1 MPAPLSLVLDVAPD
15 DLARLKRHPL
25 IRGLGIGRAV
35 TRRTRTVYYDTADLA
50 LRRRRLS
57 VHVNRAAQPSG
68 AESGLAE
75 PPLDGARDGTLDISQ
90 VDDPALRSALAELP
104 PDSAL
109 QAVFDSTIERTT
121 RLLRP
126 SDDSR
131 IRLELEVGR
140 LRGLAGEL
148 PIARLDVGL
157 ESGSPHR
164 LFDFVRELQRS
175 VPLRLA
181 TQTDGERGYALVAGA
196 EPRALRAAPIDIDPE
211 MTVDGT
217 LERVIRACLDHLIG
231 NEPAVLDARLPEG
244 VHQMRVAMRR
254 LRSGLSLFRKVLP
267 EAQDR
272 WIRDETR
279 WLAGVLGAAR
289 DWDVFLT
296 ETLPPAIAA
305 LPGQPGFEQ
314 LRRLADVERAEAY
327 DRMLAA
333 LRSERYALLLV
344 ELRAWLEASG
354 WREQRVSEHS
364 ADLFVPIGAVAGRL
378 IEARRRKTLKRGSDL
393 GELSPAARHEARK
406 DVKKLRY
413 AFEFFHNL
421 YSGKKVKRFSRDL
434 SKLQEGLGRLNDAET
449 ARRLLARLAERDGGR
464 AADAVLAAGLVT
476 GWYAA
481 LAERSVGK
489 LGKAWT
495 HLHERKPFWIG

>member
-1 MPAPLSLVLDVAPD
+1 MPAPLSLVLDIAPD
-15 DLARLKRHPL
+15 DVARLKKHPL
-25 IRGLGIGRAV
+25 IRGLGIGRSV

-57 VHVNRAAQPSG
+57 VHINQTALPPG
-68 AESGLAE
+68 GGLGVTE
-75 PPLDGARDGTLDISQ
+75 PPLDGQRDSTLDVSQ
-90 VDDPALRSALAELP
+90 VVDPALRDALSALP
-104 PDSAL
+104 PDSPL

-140 LRGLAGEL
+140 LRGAAGEL
-148 PIARLDVGL
+148 PISRLDLGL
-157 ESGSPHR
+157 ESGSPRR

-175 VPLRLA
+175 MTLRLSP
-181 TQTDGERGYALVAGA
+181 QTDAERGYALVAGA
-196 EPRALRAAPIDIDPE
+196 ERRALRAAPIDIDAE

-217 LERVIRACLDHLIG
+217 LERVIRACLEHLIG
-231 NEPAVLDARLPEG
+231 NESAVLEARLPEG

-254 LRSGLSLFRKVLP
+254 LRSALSLFRKVLP

-279 WLAGVLGAAR
+279 WLAGVLGEAR

-296 ETLPPAIAA
+296 ETLPPATGA
-305 LPGQPGFEQ
+305 LPDQPGFEL
-314 LRRLADVERAEAY
+314 LRTLAEAARAEAY
-327 DRMLAA
+327 ERMLTA
-333 LRSERYALLLV
+333 LRGERYAVLLV

-364 ADLFVPIGAVAGRL
+364 ADLFMPIGNVAGRL
-378 IEARRRKTLKRGSDL
+378 IEARRRKTLKRGADL

-421 YSGKKVKRFSRDL
+421 YSGRKVKRFARDL
-434 SKLQEGLGRLNDAET
+434 ARLQEGLGRLNDVET

-464 AADAVLAAGLVT
+464 APDAVLAAGLVT

-481 LAERSVGK
+481 LADHSIGK
-489 LGKAWT
+489 LDKAWT
-495 HLHERKPFWIG
+495 RLHNRKPFWIG

>member
-1 MPAPLSLVLDVAPD
+1 MPAPLSLVLDIAPD
-15 DLARLKRHPL
+15 DLARLKKLPL
-25 IRGLGIGRAV
+25 IRHLGVGRAV

-57 VHVNRAAQPSG
+57 VHVNQAAHPPGGLPG
-68 AESGLAE
+68 APE
-75 PPLDGARDGTLDISQ
+75 PPLDGQRDSTLDVSQ
-90 VDDPALRSALAELP
+90 VNDPALRDALAELP
-104 PDSAL
+104 PDSPL

-140 LRGLAGEL
+140 LRGAAGEL
-148 PIARLDVGL
+148 PISRLDVGL
-157 ESGSPHR
+157 ESGSPRR

-175 VPLRLA
+175 VPLRLS

-217 LERVIRACLDHLIG
+217 LERVIRACLEHLIG
-231 NEPAVLDARLPEG
+231 NEPAVLDGRLPEG

-254 LRSGLSLFRKVLP
+254 LRSALSLFRKVLP

-279 WLAGVLGAAR
+279 WLAGVLGEAR

-305 LPGQPGFEQ
+305 LPDQPGFER
-314 LRRLADVERAEAY
+314 LRRLAEAERAEAY
-327 DRMLAA
+327 DGMLEA
-333 LRSERYALLLV
+333 LRSERYAVLLV

-364 ADLFVPIGAVAGRL
+364 ADLFVPIVAVAGRL
-378 IEARRRKTLKRGSDL
+378 IEARRRKALKRGSDL
-393 GELSPAARHEARK
+393 GALSAAARHEARK

-421 YSGKKVKRFSRDL
+421 YEGKKVKRFSRDL
-434 SKLQEGLGRLNDAET
+434 AKLQDGLGRLNDVET
-449 ARRLLARLAERDGGR
+449 ARRLLARLAEREGGHE
-464 AADAVLAAGLVT
+464 ADAVLAAGLVT

-489 LGKAWT
+489 LDKAWT